1 MNLSS
6 ITAFLV
12 GEETKERTWRSS
24 YYLTKTLCF
33 RFKHKYIYS
42 CSLLLVF
49 WLFASAGIQYTIHC
63 MYCILMNCR
72 RDAVF
77 TVSFMM
83 LRFEV
88 LTFLLLC
95 YNAALSY
102 MSATSLQSLCQLSSR
117 YFSVCLVFFFL
128 FILCVWFSFV
138 WGCLYSRLPFA
149 HLL

>member
-77 TVSFMM
+77 TVFYDVEIWGAD
-83 LRFEV
+83 LPAVV
-88 LTFLLLC
+88 LQRCSQLHERHFSPV
-95 YNAALSY
+95 ALS
-102 MSATSLQSLCQLSSR
+102 AQLQVL
-117 YFSVCLVFFFL
+117 FCLFGFFFL